1 MKFTIRNYSW
11 GINCFYYVDGNGKW
25 FQEHLTILGE
35 EFTSPQKFTP
45 MSRQTFEYYLAVVN
59 GMNTRIQNAAPGRR
73 AIHLYRDGMSLCAVE
88 NQKETPLLVLT
99 EDTAAGGYRLRI
111 STNLG
116 SGGFV
121 DTDLRTYDYEVFRFM
136 CALISNRPSILAD
149 AIFQS
154 WQGDNRYGI
163 NMLSRAAAADTMVLL
178 EVENGAG
185 IYRIAPR

>member
-1 MKFTIRNYSW
+1 
-11 GINCFYYVDGNGKW
+11 
-25 FQEHLTILGE
+25 
-35 EFTSPQKFTP
+35 
-45 MSRQTFEYYLAVVN
+45 
-59 GMNTRIQNAAPGRR
+59 
-73 AIHLYRDGMSLCAVE
+73 
-88 NQKETPLLVLT
+88 
-99 EDTAAGGYRLRI
+99 
-111 STNLG
+111 
-116 SGGFV
+116 
-121 DTDLRTYDYEVFRFM
+121 M